1 MADGKDKKKTTNDKV
16 DNDLN
21 FDDLEELGEG
31 GMDFGSDFDSGPDRE
46 PSRSKVAK
54 ELAKEAGTGFF
65 ESLIKKTTKDAL
77 PDQYSSSYNDAMDI
91 YGFAGEVV
99 DRNKEK
105 LNKTMFKLGREV
117 KKVLPFKLS
126 MLDKYLEAQ
135 EANFQSYKQQSEE
148 EVRNAGIQSE
158 LSSIFDK
165 QLDVHKALEARREAK
180 DDVSKKEQLV
190 QSKMS
195 MDVLSNIDLN
205 VARQTSFTVEIS
217 KQFYRKS
224 LEIQFKTYFVQADM
238 LRTMRDS
245 YKAFSIQFTNIEK
258 NTSLPEFVKLKN
270 TERLQD
276 ILRTQATQSVYNQ
289 LFENSKFVD
298 GMKKRLSG
306 FVDQK
311 VDDVT
316 NTVDNFTDMLGNLTG
331 GAEAGGTTPMAMIG
345 TIASSMFGGTMGE
358 KLASKISPKIKE
370 KIKGNKSV
378 NTGANYLNM
387 LSNSPSTLVQ
397 TLRERVGKKEEELD
411 DESSPGR
418 WVGSKVMKGLGS
430 LLDVASPIKPDAA
443 VKQLGYLDHNQ
454 PAIFDNKVHRSISE
468 VIPMYLARILKQNTD
483 LTSMYQQANS
493 DKVKN
498 PDTEIVNY
506 DFANRTLLTNS
517 AIKKNVESELFA
529 NKSTEKRSRSI
540 SHSILAESKN
550 SYSTQDLGRM
560 DKMKLNRTLTN
571 SSSEKLLTAYIEQ
584 AKKQKG
590 VDLSYDSLI
599 ANYEKNATL
608 KDIVSK
614 NPELEKL
621 IKVVRD
627 SKAKMPTYVDTSM
640 KDLRAVYP
648 LEGIKKLFLESSKLA
663 KASIPHTLSD
673 EVALVFSRAF
683 GSYILLTGRDVDSQ
697 SVANRKA
704 FTFMKEEDVTDKVT
718 NSLVVFMDDVKRIRN
733 TDDMLINSSLDVL
746 FGLMN
751 YSIKQNIN
759 IDPKVYQNLAELYPG
774 MVSKGQLSIENIA
787 EGKLTPGGNQKYI
800 TFETL
805 SDITKTS
812 RVEINQSRKEITM
825 DNFIDKAYRSG
836 SERLKQLTD
845 ALKATNGN
853 PAALAELLIK
863 SARNFQTSVSEKV
876 KTNFKELNSNLNKA
890 YEGIAKISDRAIR
903 ASIPGV
909 IKNLNTSVANIDRRI
924 ELLQVDMAE
933 RSAEI
938 ARVSSEI
945 AEVTNSPS
953 ADKPMQRF
961 QKSYTTYAS
970 HEIKALQE
978 VKKSM
983 LRQINTLTE
992 IANSEENMVKA
1003 NMVRIRNSVKTTV
1016 DEMKATL
1023 HDLEQRGKELKLDS
1037 L

>member
-1 MADGKDKKKTTNDKV
+1 MVDKKKNVEGKV
-16 DNDLN
+16 GDDFN
-21 FDDLEELGEG
+21 FDDLEGLGESE
-31 GMDFGSDFDSGPDRE
+31 MNFGDDLEPGPDRE
-46 PSRSKVAK
+46 PNRSKVAK

-77 PDQYSSSYNDAMDI
+77 PEQYDASYHDAMDI
-91 YGFAGEVV
+91 YNFAGEVV

-135 EANFQSYKQQSEE
+135 EANFQAYKQQSEE

-165 QLDVHKALEARREAK
+165 QLDVQKALEARRDARE
-180 DDVSKKEQLV
+180 DVSKKEQLV

-195 MDVLSNIDLN
+195 MDVLTNIDLN
-205 VARQTSFTVEIS
+205 VARQSSFTLEIS

-289 LFENSKFVD
+289 LFEKSKFVE

-331 GAEAGGTTPMAMIG
+331 GAEATGTSPIAMIG

-358 KLASKISPKIKE
+358 RLASKISPKIKD

-397 TLRERVGKKEEELD
+397 TLREKVGKKEEELD

-418 WVGSKVMKGLGS
+418 WVGSKVMKGLGG
-430 LLDVASPIKPDAA
+430 LLDVAAPVKPDAS

-483 LTSMYQQANS
+483 LTSMYQQANG

-498 PDTEIVNY
+498 PNTELVSY
-506 DFANRTLLTNS
+506 DFANRKLLS
-517 AIKKNVESELFA
+517 DSDIKANVESGLFG
-529 NKSTEKRSRSI
+529 NKSTEKRSRNI
-540 SHSILAESKN
+540 SSSILAESKN
-550 SYSTQDLGRM
+550 SYSGQDLGRL
-560 DKMKLNRTLTN
+560 DKMRINKTLTN

-590 VDLSYDSLI
+590 IDLSYDSLI
-599 ANYEKNATL
+599 ANYEKNETL

-621 IKVVRD
+621 IDVVRS
-627 SKAKMPTYVDTSM
+627 SKAKMPNYIDTSM

-648 LEGIKKLFLESSKLA
+648 LEGIKKLFLEASKLA
-663 KASIPHTLSD
+663 AAPVPHILTD
-673 EVALVFSRAF
+673 EVAVVFSRAF

-704 FTFMKEEDVTDKVT
+704 FAFLKEEDVNDKVS

-733 TDDMLINSSLDVL
+733 TDDMLITSSLDVL

-759 IDPKVYQNLAELYPG
+759 IDPSVYQNLAELYPN
-774 MVSKGQLSIENIA
+774 MVSKGQLSIENLA
-787 EGKLTPGGNQKYI
+787 EGKLNAGSDQKYI
-800 TFETL
+800 TFEAL
-805 SDITKTS
+805 ADLTKTS
-812 RVEINQSRKEITM
+812 RVQINQTRKVINL

-836 SERLKQLTD
+836 SERLKEITE
-845 ALKATNGN
+845 ALKSTNGN
-853 PAALAELLIK
+853 PAALADLLIR
-863 SARNFQTSVSEKV
+863 SARKFQTSVSDKV
-876 KTNFKELNSNLNKA
+876 KSNFKELNSNLNNA
-890 YEGIAKISDRAIR
+890 YQEIAKISDTAIR
-903 ASIPGV
+903 NSIPGV
-909 IKNLNTSVANIDRRI
+909 IKSLNSTISNIDRRI

-933 RSAEI
+933 RGSEI
-938 ARVSSEI
+938 SRVSSEI

-961 QKSYTTYAS
+961 QKSYMAYAAQ
-970 HEIKALQE
+970 EIKTLQD
-978 VKKSM
+978 VRKIIV
-983 LRQINTLTE
+983 RQTDTLTE
-992 IANSEENMVKA
+992 IANSPDNVVKT
-1003 NMVRIRNSVKTTV
+1003 NMVRIRNSVVETVEQMKKTLK
-1016 DEMKATL
+1016 E
-1023 HDLEQRGKELKLDS
+1023 LEERGKELELDN